1 MSLRDQVLE
10 DLKTIFN
17 LDEMASEHRFAGRV
31 LQLVVDNDQLQ
42 KNALQSPGGLYDG
55 DVLIFAK
62 AGQLAGLQLT
72 PGRAVDFD
80 GRPYVIAGI
89 IDEDGVTQIT
99 LTAAQG
105 GF

>member
-1 MSLRDQVLE
+1 MITTSC
-10 DLKTIFN
+10 
-17 LDEMASEHRFAGRV
+17 
-31 LQLVVDNDQLQ
+31 Q
-42 KNALQSPGGLYDG
+42 KNALQAPGGLYDG

-62 AGQLAGLQLT
+62 AGAALPWPQLT

-105 GF
+105 GY

>member
-1 MSLRDQVLE
+1 MITTSC
-10 DLKTIFN
+10 
-17 LDEMASEHRFAGRV
+17 
-31 LQLVVDNDQLQ
+31 Q
-42 KNALQSPGGLYDG
+42 KNALQAPGGLYDG

-105 GF
+105 GY